1 MSVDRRQMI
10 LDGATKAFTQF
21 GYKATTMDL
30 VAKLANVGKGT
41 IYTFFKNK
49 EELFDEIF
57 TSLLKEMREI
67 ADEAI
72 DEKNNSFS
80 ENLHLA
86 LFAILEFRKNHQLTI
101 KIFQENA
108 ELGTSAVKEMIE
120 KMEQMII
127 RYIKLKVKEAIDKGD
142 IKPCDPEL
150 TAFVMVKLYIAL
162 IFDWEK
168 RYEPLTKEE
177 VAESLELYV
186 LKGLLA
192 AT

>member
-57 TSLLKEMREI
+57 TSLLLEMRKI

-72 DEKNNSFS
+72 DEKNSFS

-101 KIFQENA
+101 KIFQENT

-127 RYIKLKVKEAIDKGD
+127 RYIKMKVQEAMDKGD

-186 LKGLLA
+186 LKGLSV
-192 AT
+192 TT

>member
-57 TSLLKEMREI
+57 TSLLMEMRKI
-67 ADEAI
+67 ADEAM
-72 DEKNNSFS
+72 DEEKSFS

-127 RYIKLKVKEAIDKGD
+127 RYIKTKVKEAIDKGD

>member
-57 TSLLKEMREI
+57 TSLLLEMRKI

-72 DEKNNSFS
+72 DEKNSFS

-127 RYIKLKVKEAIDKGD
+127 RYIKMKVQEAMDKGD

-186 LKGLLA
+186 LKGLSA

>member
-57 TSLLKEMREI
+57 TSLLLEMRKI

-72 DEKNNSFS
+72 DEKNSFS

-127 RYIKLKVKEAIDKGD
+127 RYIKTKVKEAIEKGD

-186 LKGLLA
+186 LKGLS
-192 AT
+192 ATT

>member
-57 TSLLKEMREI
+57 TSLLMEMRKI

-72 DEKNNSFS
+72 DEKNSFS

-127 RYIKLKVKEAIDKGD
+127 RYIKTKVKEAIDKGD

-186 LKGLLA
+186 LKGLSA

>member
-1 MSVDRRQMI
+1 MSVDRRQLI

-57 TSLLKEMREI
+57 TSLLSEMRKI
-67 ADEAI
+67 ADEAM
-72 DEKNNSFS
+72 DEEKSFS

-86 LFAILEFRKNHQLTI
+86 LFAILEFRKNHQLII

-108 ELGTSAVKEMIE
+108 KLGTSAVKEMIE

-127 RYIKLKVKEAIDKGD
+127 RYIKTKVKEAIDKGD

-192 AT
+192 AR

>member
-57 TSLLKEMREI
+57 TSLLMEMRKI

-72 DEKNNSFS
+72 DEKDSFS

-127 RYIKLKVKEAIDKGD
+127 RYIKTKVKEAIEKGD

-186 LKGLLA
+186 LKGLS
-192 AT
+192 ATT

>member
-30 VAKLANVGKGT
+30 VAKLSNVGKGT

-49 EELFDEIF
+49 EELFDEMF
-57 TSLLKEMREI
+57 STFLMEMRKI

-72 DEKNNSFS
+72 DEKNSFS

-127 RYIKLKVKEAIDKGD
+127 RYIQTKVKEAIEKGD
-142 IKPCDPEL
+142 IKACDPEL

-168 RYEPLTKEE
+168 RYDPLAKEE

-186 LKGLLA
+186 LKGLST

>member
-57 TSLLKEMREI
+57 TSLLLEMRKI

-72 DEKNNSFS
+72 DEKNSFS

-127 RYIKLKVKEAIDKGD
+127 RYIKMKVQEAMDKGD

-186 LKGLLA
+186 LKGLST

>member
-57 TSLLKEMREI
+57 TSLLMEMRKI
-67 ADEAI
+67 ADEAM
-72 DEKNNSFS
+72 DEEKSFS

-101 KIFQENA
+101 KIFQESA

-127 RYIKLKVKEAIDKGD
+127 RYVKTKVKEAIDKGD

>member
-57 TSLLKEMREI
+57 TSLLMEMRKI

-72 DEKNNSFS
+72 DEKNSFS

-127 RYIKLKVKEAIDKGD
+127 RYIKTKVKEAIEKGD

-186 LKGLLA
+186 LKGLS
-192 AT
+192 TTT

>member
-57 TSLLKEMREI
+57 TSLLMEMRKI

-72 DEKNNSFS
+72 DEKNSFS

-127 RYIKLKVKEAIDKGD
+127 RYIKTKVKEAIDKGD

-186 LKGLLA
+186 LKGLSV
-192 AT
+192 TT

>member
-57 TSLLKEMREI
+57 TSLLMEMRKI

-72 DEKNNSFS
+72 DEKNSFS

-127 RYIKLKVKEAIDKGD
+127 RYIKTKVKEAIEKGD

-186 LKGLLA
+186 LKGLS
-192 AT
+192 ATT

>member
-1 MSVDRRQMI
+1 MI

-57 TSLLKEMREI
+57 TSLLLEMRKI

-72 DEKNNSFS
+72 DEKNSFS

-127 RYIKLKVKEAIDKGD
+127 RYIKTKVQEAMDKGD
-142 IKPCDPEL
+142 IKHCDPEL

-186 LKGLLA
+186 LKGLS
-192 AT
+192 ATT

>member
-30 VAKLANVGKGT
+30 VAKHANVGKGT

-57 TSLLKEMREI
+57 TSLLSEMRKI
-67 ADEAI
+67 ADEAM
-72 DEKNNSFS
+72 DEEKSFS

-108 ELGTSAVKEMIE
+108 KLGTSAVKEMIE

-127 RYIKLKVKEAIDKGD
+127 RYIKTKVKEAIDKGD

-192 AT
+192 AR

>member
-177 VAESLELYV
+177 VAESLELYI
-186 LKGLLA
+186 LKGLS
-192 AT
+192 ATM

>member
-57 TSLLKEMREI
+57 TSLLMEMRKI
-67 ADEAI
+67 ADEAM
-72 DEKNNSFS
+72 DEEKSFS

-101 KIFQENA
+101 KIFQESA

-127 RYIKLKVKEAIDKGD
+127 RYIKTKVKEAIDKGD

>member
-57 TSLLKEMREI
+57 TSLLMEMRKI

-72 DEKNNSFS
+72 DEKNSLS

-127 RYIKLKVKEAIDKGD
+127 RYIKTKVKEAIEKGD

-186 LKGLLA
+186 LKGLS
-192 AT
+192 ATT

>member
-57 TSLLKEMREI
+57 TSLLLEMRKI

-72 DEKNNSFS
+72 DEKNSFS

-127 RYIKLKVKEAIDKGD
+127 RYIKTKVQEAMDKGD

-186 LKGLLA
+186 LKGLSV
-192 AT
+192 TT

>member
-57 TSLLKEMREI
+57 TSLLMEMKKI

-72 DEKNNSFS
+72 DEKNSFS

-127 RYIKLKVKEAIDKGD
+127 RYIKAKVKEAIEKGD

-186 LKGLLA
+186 LKGLS
-192 AT
+192 ATT

>member
-57 TSLLKEMREI
+57 TSLLIEMRKI

-72 DEKNNSFS
+72 DEKNSFS

-127 RYIKLKVKEAIDKGD
+127 RYIKTKVKEAIEKGD

-186 LKGLLA
+186 LKGLS
-192 AT
+192 ATT

>member
-30 VAKLANVGKGT
+30 VAKVANVGKGT

-57 TSLLKEMREI
+57 TSLLLEMRKI

-72 DEKNNSFS
+72 DEKNSFS

-127 RYIKLKVKEAIDKGD
+127 RYIKMKVQEAMDKGD
-142 IKPCDPEL
+142 IKPCDSEL

-186 LKGLLA
+186 LKGLS
-192 AT
+192 ATT

>member
-57 TSLLKEMREI
+57 TSLLSEMRKI
-67 ADEAI
+67 ADEAM
-72 DEKNNSFS
+72 DEEKSFS

-127 RYIKLKVKEAIDKGD
+127 RYIKTKVKEAIDKGD

>member
-57 TSLLKEMREI
+57 TSLLMEMRKI
-67 ADEAI
+67 ADEAM
-72 DEKNNSFS
+72 DEEKSFS

-127 RYIKLKVKEAIDKGD
+127 RYIKTKVKEAIDKGD

-192 AT
+192 AP

>member
-57 TSLLKEMREI
+57 TSLLLEMRKI

-72 DEKNNSFS
+72 NEKNSFS

-127 RYIKLKVKEAIDKGD
+127 RYIKTKVQEAMDKGD

-186 LKGLLA
+186 LKGLS
-192 AT
+192 ATT

>member
-57 TSLLKEMREI
+57 TSLLMEMRKI

-72 DEKNNSFS
+72 DEKNSFS

-127 RYIKLKVKEAIDKGD
+127 RYIKIKVKEAIDKGD

-186 LKGLLA
+186 LKGLS
-192 AT
+192 TTT

>member
-1 MSVDRRQMI
+1 MSVNRRQMI

-57 TSLLKEMREI
+57 TSLLMEMRKI
-67 ADEAI
+67 ADEAM
-72 DEKNNSFS
+72 DEEKSFS

-127 RYIKLKVKEAIDKGD
+127 RYIKTKVKEAIDKGD

>member
-57 TSLLKEMREI
+57 TSLLLEMRKI

-72 DEKNNSFS
+72 DEKNSFS

-127 RYIKLKVKEAIDKGD
+127 RYIKTKVQEAMDKGD
-142 IKPCDPEL
+142 IKHCDPEL

-186 LKGLLA
+186 LKGLS
-192 AT
+192 ATT

>member
-57 TSLLKEMREI
+57 TSLLMEMRKI

-72 DEKNNSFS
+72 DERNSFS

-127 RYIKLKVKEAIDKGD
+127 RYIKTKVKEAIEKGD

-186 LKGLLA
+186 LKGLS
-192 AT
+192 ATT

>member
-57 TSLLKEMREI
+57 TSLLLEMRKI

-72 DEKNNSFS
+72 DEKNSFS

-127 RYIKLKVKEAIDKGD
+127 RYIKMKVQEAMDKGD

-186 LKGLLA
+186 LKGLSS
-192 AT
+192 TT

>member
-57 TSLLKEMREI
+57 TSLLIEMRKI
-67 ADEAI
+67 ADEAM
-72 DEKNNSFS
+72 DEEKSFS

-127 RYIKLKVKEAIDKGD
+127 RYVKTKVKEAIDKGD
-142 IKPCDPEL
+142 IKSCDPEL

>member
-57 TSLLKEMREI
+57 TSLLMEMRKI
-67 ADEAI
+67 ADEAM
-72 DEKNNSFS
+72 DEGKSFS

-127 RYIKLKVKEAIDKGD
+127 RYIKTKVKEAIDKGD

-186 LKGLLA
+186 LKGLSA

>member
-30 VAKLANVGKGT
+30 VAKIANVGKGT

-57 TSLLKEMREI
+57 TTLLLEMRKI

-72 DEKNNSFS
+72 DEKNSFS

-127 RYIKLKVKEAIDKGD
+127 RYIKMKVQEAMDKGD

-186 LKGLLA
+186 LKGLS
-192 AT
+192 ATT

>member
-41 IYTFFKNK
+41 IYTFFQNK

-57 TSLLKEMREI
+57 TSLLMEMKKI

-72 DEKNNSFS
+72 DEKNSFS

-127 RYIKLKVKEAIDKGD
+127 RYIKTKVKEAIEKGD

-186 LKGLLA
+186 LKGLS
-192 AT
+192 ATT

>member
-21 GYKATTMDL
+21 GYKATTMDF

-57 TSLLKEMREI
+57 TSLLLEMRKI

-72 DEKNNSFS
+72 DEKNSFS

-127 RYIKLKVKEAIDKGD
+127 RYIKTKVQEAMDKGD

-186 LKGLLA
+186 LKGLS
-192 AT
+192 ATT

>member
-57 TSLLKEMREI
+57 TSLLIEMRRI

-72 DEKNNSFS
+72 DEENRFS

-101 KIFQENA
+101 KIFQESA

-127 RYIKLKVKEAIDKGD
+127 RYIQIKVKEAVEKGE

-168 RYEPLTKEE
+168 RYDPLSKEE
-177 VAESLELYV
+177 VAASLELYV
-186 LKGLLA
+186 LKGLS
-192 AT
+192 TTT

>member
-57 TSLLKEMREI
+57 TSLLMEMRKI
-67 ADEAI
+67 AYEAI
-72 DEKNNSFS
+72 DEKNSFS

-127 RYIKLKVKEAIDKGD
+127 RYIKTKVKEAIEKGD

-186 LKGLLA
+186 LKGLS
-192 AT
+192 ATT

>member
-10 LDGATKAFTQF
+10 LDGATKAFTQY

-57 TSLLKEMREI
+57 TSFLMEMRKI
-67 ADEAI
+67 ADEAM
-72 DEKNNSFS
+72 DEEKSFS

-86 LFAILEFRKNHQLTI
+86 LFEILEFRKNHQLII
-101 KIFQENA
+101 KVFQENA
-108 ELGTSAVKEMIE
+108 ELGTSAVKEVIE

-127 RYIKLKVKEAIDKGD
+127 RYIKTKVKDAIDKGD

-162 IFDWEK
+162 ILDWEK

-186 LKGLLA
+186 LKGLSV
-192 AT
+192 TT

>member
-57 TSLLKEMREI
+57 TSLLMEMRKI

-72 DEKNNSFS
+72 DEKNTFS

-127 RYIKLKVKEAIDKGD
+127 RYIKTKVKEAIEKGD

-186 LKGLLA
+186 LKGLS
-192 AT
+192 ATT